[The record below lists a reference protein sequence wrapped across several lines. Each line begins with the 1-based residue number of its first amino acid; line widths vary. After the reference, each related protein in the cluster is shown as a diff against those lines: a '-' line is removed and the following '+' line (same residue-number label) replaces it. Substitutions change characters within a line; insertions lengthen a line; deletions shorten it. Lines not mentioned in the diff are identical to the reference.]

1 MLIATGFR
9 LGSFD
14 KAGFSINPT
23 LLEASYIC
31 WTQTEMNYSI
41 VSATI
46 PSATKL
52 VKSLSTNYG
61 VAFGVTSS
69 GGYGPSSL
77 TSRNH
82 GTTTAGGDGIP
93 LSSLKSIRQRMSATT
108 SGRDEFRVL
117 TSKEDMNYSYEIGS
131 SRLANGGID
140 RKLSQAKS
148 RPEDAQS
155 VQSAESQRMII
166 RKDITYEVRDSP
178 NT

>member
-1 MLIATGFR
+1 MLIAVGFR

-14 KAGFSINPT
+14 KAGYTINPT

-41 VSATI
+41 VSAII

-77 TSRNH
+77 ASGNH
-82 GTTTAGGDGIP
+82 NAATAASESIP

-117 TSKEDMNYSYEIGS
+117 TSNEDMNYSYEIGS
-131 SRLANGGID
+131 RLAPNSAD
-140 RKLSQAKS
+140 RKQSQARS
-148 RPEDAQS
+148 QPEDTVS
-155 VQSAESQRMII
+155 VQSDESQKMII
-166 RKDITYEVRDSP
+166 RKDITYEVHDSS
-178 NT
+178 TA